1 MTKKLI
7 LFSVFYLATYLVFS
21 QSKISGKALF
31 ASDQTMRINTYD
43 DLISYKITTVKTVEI
58 DNKGN
63 FNFEINF
70 RRPVYLF
77 FEINFINGQV
87 LIEPDKN
94 YKLELSVDSIYTNPA
109 EITVSEVPMWVEIL
123 EPKSNNLMSF
133 VVGVEETVE
142 NFLSS
147 ENNFSKI
154 YYARSLETLQLLK
167 TILDQKF
174 GYINN
179 PYFKTYLYYRFAQV
193 DFIQRSKM
201 TLELYTDYLTDIE
214 IYYYNIAYMQFFNE
228 FFTRY
233 IQSANSNIP
242 KAKLNE
248 LINDTANYFE
258 LLDYIGKDPLLVNEM
273 IRELVLIKNLSEM
286 YNIVGTNQSNIVLLL
301 LKLAES
307 TKFEEHRK
315 IANNMIEFLVKQ
327 SVGNIPVAKNLKDL
341 SGNIISI
348 DKYLGKPLYIQFFSV
363 DCSDCIAEMFAIQK
377 VKKDFEGKI
386 EFISVSMDIN
396 TAKLYH
402 FVNRFPQFDWPILSF
417 GNNYE
422 WVKAFDIH
430 AFPAQV
436 LLDAEGKIIQ
446 YPAMLASD
454 ELSRFLHAY
463 FMEDYRPKPV
473 YIPGMSGERP
483 NPQKE

>member
-1 MTKKLI
+1 MTKRFI
-7 LFSVFYLATYLVFS
+7 LFLIFMQVGFFVFC
-21 QSKISGKALF
+21 QSKISGKAAF
-31 ASDQTMRINTYD
+31 APSQTMRINTYD
-43 DLISYKITTVKTVEI
+43 DLISYKITTIKTVEI
-58 DNKGN
+58 DKTGN
-63 FNFEINF
+63 FEFELNF
-70 RRPVYLF
+70 RSPVYLF

-94 YKLELSVDSIYTNPA
+94 YKLEFSVDSIYTNPT

-133 VVGVEETVE
+133 VVDVEETIE

-147 ENNFSKI
+147 DNNFSKI
-154 YYARSLETLQLLK
+154 YYARSVETLQLLK

-179 PYFKTYLYYRFAQV
+179 PYFKIYMHYRFAQV

-201 TLELYTDYLTDIE
+201 TTELYADYLTDIE
-214 IYYYNIAYMQFFNE
+214 IYYNNLAYMQFFNE

-242 KAKLNE
+242 KNKLDE
-248 LINDTANYFE
+248 LINETGNYFE
-258 LLDYIGKDPLLVNEM
+258 LLDYLGKDPLLVNEM

-286 YNIVGTNQSNIVLLL
+286 YNIIGTNQSNIILLL
-301 LKLAES
+301 LKLAET

-341 SGNIISI
+341 SGNTISI
-348 DKYLGKPLYIQFFSV
+348 DKYRGKPLYIQFFSV

-396 TAKLYH
+396 TTKLYH

-422 WVKAFDIH
+422 WVKSFDIH

-446 YPAMLASD
+446 YPAMLASE
-454 ELSRFLHAY
+454 ELSRFLYAY

-483 NPQKE
+483 KPQQE